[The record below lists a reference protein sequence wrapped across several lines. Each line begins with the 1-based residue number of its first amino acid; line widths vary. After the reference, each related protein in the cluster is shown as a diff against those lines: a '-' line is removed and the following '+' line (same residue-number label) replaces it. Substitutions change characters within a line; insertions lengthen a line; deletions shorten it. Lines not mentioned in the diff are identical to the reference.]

1 MDLALGQ
8 TPRLRLG
15 NQAAHIPDDF
25 VNLHKSALRQAR
37 EDPVR
42 TPLPSPTVSGSGLA
56 LRAPAPIPLAN
67 WVWTQC
73 SHDCRSAEAFRM
85 SGGQGLAWA
94 PGFSPPGAAGAADM
108 RNASALRSTR
118 FAGTRL
124 RRSANAMG
132 RFLRCTLPFWHAT
145 CTDL

>member
-42 TPLPSPTVSGSGLA
+42 TPLPSPTVSGSGPA

-85 SGGQGLAWA
+85 SGRRARSGGLRHAECFRTPVHPLRGYPA
-94 PGFSPPGAAGAADM
+94 PPLGERDGPILALHPP
-108 RNASALRSTR
+108 L
-118 FAGTRL
+118 
-124 RRSANAMG
+124 
-132 RFLRCTLPFWHAT
+132 
-145 CTDL
+145 